1 MKANELITN
10 ENYEAINNVSVIIKQ
25 DIAIQ
30 NAMDS
35 LNKLMHINRIEFE
48 TGYGEEKK
56 GLTSDLSFWVSD
68 LYSRLEKAKYGR
80 L

>member
-1 MKANELITN
+1 MKADELITK

-25 DIAIQ
+25 NIAIQ

-35 LNKLMHINRIEFE
+35 LNKLMHTNRIEFE

-56 GLTSDLSFWVSD
+56 GINEDVLMEVSK
-68 LYSRLEKAKYGR
+68 LYSKLEKASYNR
-80 L
+80 F